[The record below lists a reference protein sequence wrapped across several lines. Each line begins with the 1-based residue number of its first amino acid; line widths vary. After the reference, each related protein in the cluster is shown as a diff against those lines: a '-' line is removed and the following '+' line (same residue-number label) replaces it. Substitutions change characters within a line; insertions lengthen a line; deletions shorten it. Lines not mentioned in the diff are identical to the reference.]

1 MGRRIVSTP
10 GVEHEMMG
18 PPVLVAEAWD
28 GLLSY
33 HAHSFE
39 YSVDVRVSV
48 NTDGFRAADL
58 FSFHLPIGIQNGS
71 AGYGFGTR

>member
-1 MGRRIVSTP
+1 MWRL
-10 GVEHEMMG
+10 E
-18 PPVLVAEAWD
+18 

-39 YSVDVRVSV
+39 YSVDIAVAVDS
-48 NTDGFRAADL
+48 DGFRAADL